1 LKGDINSAASNIRFA
16 VRLTP
21 KGGRDRVEGWTVEP
35 DGKRYLK
42 ARVSAPP
49 EDGKANEA
57 LIRLLAK
64 TLSIGR
70 SKVRIVSGAASRLK
84 MIEVE
89 CNPSELSSLETQ
101 R

>member
-1 LKGDINSAASNIRFA
+1 LKGNVNSVSPKIRFA

-21 KGGRDRVEGWTVEP
+21 KGGRDSVEGWTLDS

-49 EDGKANEA
+49 QDGKANEA

-64 TLSIGR
+64 TLSIGK
-70 SKVRIVSGAASRLK
+70 SKLRIVSGETSRIK
-84 MIEVE
+84 MIEAE
-89 CNPSELSSLETQ
+89 CSPLDLTALGTAE
-101 R
+101 

>member
-1 LKGDINSAASNIRFA
+1 MKGDINSKTSNIRFA

-21 KGGRDRVEGWTVEP
+21 KGGRDCVEGWTLES
-35 DGKRYLK
+35 DGKRTLK

-64 TLSIGR
+64 TLGIGK
-70 SKVRIVSGAASRLK
+70 SKVRIVSGAASRRK
-84 MIEVE
+84 MIEAE
-89 CNPSELSSLETQ
+89 CSPSALSALGTPK
-101 R
+101 

>member
-1 LKGDINSAASNIRFA
+1 LKGDINSATSNIRFA

-21 KGGRDRVEGWTVEP
+21 KGGRDCVQGWALES
-35 DGKRYLK
+35 DGRRYLK

-64 TLSIGR
+64 TLSIGK
-70 SKVRIVSGAASRLK
+70 SKVRIVSGASSRLK

-89 CNPSELSSLETQ
+89 CSLSELSLLETLK
-101 R
+101 